1 MYDMA
6 TTTFDKEFKLMNSKE
21 ANAYAEVM
29 TSNVSPILKK
39 YFKTSLREEKDIR
52 QALKKA
58 LK

>member
-1 MYDMA
+1 MA
-6 TTTFDKEFKLMNSKE
+6 TTTFDKEFKLMNSRE
-21 ANAYAEVM
+21 ANAFAEVM

-39 YFKTSLREEKDIR
+39 DFKTSLREEKDIR